1 MIILLFLFMI
11 ISLIVY
17 MFSVISR
24 SNFENF
30 VTDMNKKIVAAEDEL
45 AVSLKRQREY
55 QEFMERHRRLERE
68 YEEYLKRQHQ
78 QSSQPKK
85 KQISAYDVLEISN
98 PATLEEVKRAY
109 KRLALKY
116 HPDKNNS
123 KDAQLKMRLINDAR
137 DLLVKKLGG

>member
-1 MIILLFLFMI
+1 MIFLLFILMV

-17 MFSVISR
+17 MFSDNSR
-24 SNFENF
+24 VEVETF
-30 VTDMNKKIVAAEDEL
+30 VTDMNKKISIAEDEL
-45 AVSLKRQREY
+45 VEEIKRKREY
-55 QEFMERHRRLERE
+55 EESMQRYHRINRE
-68 YEEYLKRQHQ
+68 YEEYIKRQRQ
-78 QSSQPKK
+78 QSRQTKK